1 MHFIFFKNKIIQELL
16 TIEELENQFKASLVS
31 KQISDSN
38 ITALE
43 IQIRDSS
50 NQQQILLK
58 RIEES
63 EVVTTYGSDFYKC
76 YLNFKQNEKENE
88 LHAKNELANQF
99 KDTLEQKNGFFL
111 KFNSLEQ
118 QLEDASNENELLNN
132 RITNLKVEVLNV

>member
-76 YLNFKQNEKENE
+76 YLNFK
-88 LHAKNELANQF
+88 
-99 KDTLEQKNGFFL
+99 
-111 KFNSLEQ
+111 
-118 QLEDASNENELLNN
+118 
-132 RITNLKVEVLNV
+132 